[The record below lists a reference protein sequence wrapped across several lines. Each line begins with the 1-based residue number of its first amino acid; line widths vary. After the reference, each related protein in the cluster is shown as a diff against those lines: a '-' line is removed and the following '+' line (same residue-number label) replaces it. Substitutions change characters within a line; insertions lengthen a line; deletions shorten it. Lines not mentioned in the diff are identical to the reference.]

1 MHQNNAGLGRLSH
14 LNMWPKYELFPRG
27 GEGLDQTKSF
37 EATYFSVKASLS
49 KKCDLTIGLVKN
61 VT

>member
-1 MHQNNAGLGRLSH
+1 
-14 LNMWPKYELFPRG
+14 MWPKYELFPRG

-49 KKCDLTIGLVKN
+49 KKRDLTIGLVKN
-61 VT
+61 VTKP

>member
-14 LNMWPKYELFPRG
+14 LNMWPKYELFPSG
-27 GEGLDQTKSF
+27 GGLDQTKSF

-49 KKCDLTIGLVKN
+49 KKRDLTIGLVKN

>member
-1 MHQNNAGLGRLSH
+1 MLL
-14 LNMWPKYELFPRG
+14 KYEFLPKG
-27 GEGLDQTKSF
+27 GGGGLDQTKSF

-49 KKCDLTIGLVKN
+49 KKRDLTIGLVKN